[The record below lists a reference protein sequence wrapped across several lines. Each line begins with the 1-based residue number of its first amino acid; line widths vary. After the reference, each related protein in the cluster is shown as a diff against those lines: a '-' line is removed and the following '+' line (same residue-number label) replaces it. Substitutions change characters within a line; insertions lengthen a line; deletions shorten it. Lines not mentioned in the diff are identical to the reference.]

1 MSEITEHDLIIAFVR
16 GAQWW
21 EYHKTGATMW
31 PSDRDIAEA
40 EAVKRFAGSNTSHLL
55 KRTQTLRARPQES
68 LKQAP

>member
-21 EYHKTGATMW
+21 EFHRTGATMW

-40 EAVKRFAGSNTSHLL
+40 EAAKRFCRRKTDGLIE
-55 KRTQTLRARPQES
+55 RTQTLRSKSKERTA
-68 LKQAP
+68 